1 MPVIGFYCQD
11 KKMAQEAEDAIRLLL
26 AKRAAGSGEFAS
38 AESAGTDY
46 EIRRLFSPEE
56 PPDESSGHSL
66 RMLPDEPLSFLLLG
80 CKTIKETVSVAEKLW
95 IKRPSLSVICVISC
109 AQDVFEALTHPFF
122 HVVRG
127 YALEQ
132 DLSAALQKMDRIRP
146 FVPQLQFFQCRNGMA
161 QVKRRDILYLESDRH
176 EIKVHCTGKI
186 FITVETLAQCEEKL
200 KGKDFARIH
209 KSFLVNFYHV
219 SRMERESLVLDD
231 GKRLYISRY
240 RYPEV
245 KRQFENYIRR
255 LDFL

>member
-1 MPVIGFYCQD
+1 MAAVFRLGGKGGTMPVIGFYCQD

-132 DLSAALQKMDRIRP
+132 DLSAA
-146 FVPQLQFFQCRNGMA
+146 C
-161 QVKRRDILYLESDRH
+161 KRWTASGPLSRS
-176 EIKVHCTGKI
+176 CSS
-186 FITVETLAQCEEKL
+186 FNAETEW
-200 KGKDFARIH
+200 
-209 KSFLVNFYHV
+209 
-219 SRMERESLVLDD
+219 
-231 GKRLYISRY
+231 
-240 RYPEV
+240 
-245 KRQFENYIRR
+245 RR
-255 LDFL
+255 